1 MIPPWITP
9 AVRMAAAFEENLA
22 KLQAALGKRAP
33 SREVILEAA
42 RRDPRRSAL
51 DVVMYWRAHW
61 KGPEL

>member
-1 MIPPWITP
+1 M
-9 AVRMAAAFEENLA
+9 FEENYL
-22 KLQAALGKRAP
+22 KLQRAMGERTP